1 MVIYLNRKSFLAF
14 LWKWSWQPIKHQP
27 GLEPQTTSERPSC
40 NLHAYLGTSILI
52 VLFEEES
59 AFWLHV
65 HVLMFPLCDK
75 RFHKK
80 MHQIK
85 NGHGDFIKLVDCGG
99 NFLSNNRKIWF
110 TVQNHHD
117 YNSRSLIIV
126 FNNEITIKGLYMEIP
141 RPKSEVYF
149 TYFCMGY
156 GRIPA
161 DVHGIQKM

>member
-1 MVIYLNRKSFLAF
+1 MVIFIFFFAIWYRWTTGIMVIYLNRKSFLAF

-52 VLFEEES
+52 VLFEKES

-85 NGHGDFIKLVDCGG
+85 NGHGAFIKLVDCGG
-99 NFLSNNRKIWF
+99 NFLNNNRE
-110 TVQNHHD
+110 N
-117 YNSRSLIIV
+117 LI
-126 FNNEITIKGLYMEIP
+126 YC
-141 RPKSEVYF
+141 SESPWLQF
-149 TYFCMGY
+149 
-156 GRIPA
+156 
-161 DVHGIQKM
+161 